1 MPDTPEEWRDVL
13 SKQLGG
19 RRPWIARYEA
29 YYEGRH
35 RLAFATSKFREA
47 FGNLFSAFA
56 DNWCQVVV
64 DASVERL
71 EVQGFRFSQDAEADD
86 EAWRIWQWN
95 QLDAD
100 SGMAHETAVATGAA
114 YLLVSPSD
122 DPATPMITVEHPAEM
137 IVASAPGERRT
148 RQAALKIWKDE
159 EGFAMAT
166 LYLPDGLFK
175 WRSREKDDGGKQV
188 DWVDRPDEPT
198 MTDNPLGVVPVVP
211 LLNRPTMRGDGR
223 SDLQSVIPEQ
233 DAVNKLVA
241 DMLVASEFA
250 AYRQRWASGIEVP
263 IDPET
268 GKPIRKIF
276 DAANDRMFTTANE
289 DAKFG
294 SFDATDLSNYVS
306 GIEMIIQH
314 IAAQTRTP
322 PHYLL
327 GQSGSF
333 PSGESLKATETGLV
347 AKVKRKMV
355 NFGESYEEAMRL
367 AFQLIGDTEKAA
379 AESAETIWRDPES
392 RTEGELVDALVKM
405 STLGVP
411 NEALWERWGASPQQ
425 IARWKAMA
433 KEEGTQAAAQDF
445 TRIFGMNGQGLG
457 LEPPAPNGATPAPGV
472 PAIPAPPAPAG

>member
-1 MPDTPEEWRDVL
+1 MPDTPEAWRDL
-13 SKQLGG
+13 LCKQLDG
-19 RRPWIARYEA
+19 RRPMIGRYER
-29 YYEGRH
+29 YYEGYH

-56 DNWCQVVV
+56 DNWCQIVV

-71 EVQGFRFSQDAEADD
+71 EVQGFRFGKDTGADD
-86 EAWRIWQWN
+86 EAWRLWQAN

-100 SGMAHETAVATGAA
+100 SGVAHEAAVTTGTA
-114 YLLVSPSD
+114 YLLVSPTD
-122 DPATPMITVEHPAEM
+122 DPDTPMITVEHPAEM
-137 IVASAPGERRT
+137 IVATAPGARRE
-148 RQAALKIWKDE
+148 RQAALKRWRDE

-166 LYLPDGLFK
+166 LYLPEGLFK
-175 WRSREKDDGGKQV
+175 WQSQAKDDEGKTV
-188 DWVDRPDEPT
+188 SWVERDGDAT
-198 MTDNPLGVVPVVP
+198 ADNPLGVVPVVP
-211 LLNRPTMRGDGR
+211 LLNRPTMRGEGR
-223 SDLQSVIPEQ
+223 SDLHSVIPEQ

-263 IDPET
+263 MDPDT

-276 DAANDRMFTTANE
+276 DSAMDRLFTTANE

-294 SFDATDLSNYVS
+294 SFDASDLKNYVT
-306 GIEMIIQH
+306 GIEMMVQH

-327 GQSGSF
+327 GHSGAF

-355 NFGESYEEAMRL
+355 NFGEAYEEAMRL
-367 AFQLIGDTEKAA
+367 AFKLKGDEKRSQ
-379 AESAETIWRDPES
+379 AEDAETIWRDPES

-405 STLGVP
+405 GTLGVP

-433 KEEGTQAAAQDF
+433 AAEGLQAASNDF
-445 TRIFGMNGQGLG
+445 TRVFGLNGQGLG
-457 LEPPAPNGATPAPGV
+457 PDPAAGPGV
-472 PAIPAPPAPAG
+472 PGGTPAPAPAGAPAV